1 MTNEK
6 PILFSTPMV
15 KAILD
20 GRKTQTRRIV
30 KSRHESGMFTVSTA
44 KYEPDV
50 YGYYHSRSIQSV
62 DWDERT
68 VDGKDVLCP
77 YGEVGD
83 ILWVR
88 ETWVQLIHRDRSADY
103 GYKADLKENANK
115 IRWKP
120 SIHMPRAA
128 CRLRLEITDIKAER
142 LQDISWEDAVAEGC
156 PGYRPTQDEP
166 THQFQRLWTK
176 INGEESW
183 QSNPWVWVISFHPLK
198 NRHNGRE

>member
-6 PILFSTPMV
+6 PILFSTEMV
-15 KAILD
+15 KSILS
-20 GRKTQTRRIV
+20 GFKSQTRRVVKCEYNEIRWNPIV
-30 KSRHESGMFTVSTA
+30 LNG
-44 KYEPDV
+44 
-50 YGYYHSRSIQSV
+50 YGG
-62 DWDERT
+62 WCDEHGNP
-68 VDGKDVLCP
+68 VNCP
-77 YGEVGD
+77 YGQVGD
-83 ILWVR
+83 VLWVR
-88 ETWVQLIHRDRSADY
+88 ETWCRWYNGHGY
-103 GYKADLKENANK
+103 YYKADKLYPDNSGGMVGRPIDYDEGAVP
-115 IRWKP
+115 WKP

-128 CRLRLEITDIKAER
+128 CRIRLEITDIRVER